1 MAAGVVDAPSTVV
14 SLGYTRAGRH
24 AANRR
29 RCVTGS
35 SSAVTR
41 SFVWRDFTGW
51 FGGSGESDDEG
62 GTGSFDDVVG
72 DGVELVDLHD
82 PAHLGEE
89 PVDEAEVAAGNSR
102 DRRDGLRVG
111 EVVGVEGL
119 PELSPVAFKDELQF
133 ILSER
138 SVLVSEAHS
147 TVELRVSTELLLESG
162 HADEH
167 DGDVV
172 TVVAV
177 AQHFQGR
184 GVEAFRF
191 VDNDQFDVLVC
202 PGYRT
207 ADLAGLA

>member
-1 MAAGVVDAPSTVV
+1 MHVTFNLAWRVLAAW
-14 SLGYTRAGRH
+14 LGGL
-24 AANRR
+24 
-29 RCVTGS
+29 
-35 SSAVTR
+35 
-41 SFVWRDFTGW
+41 
-51 FGGSGESDDEG
+51 GEPDDEG
-62 GTGSFDDVVG
+62 GAGGFDDVVG
-72 DGVELVDLHD
+72 DGVELVDLHA
-82 PAHLGEE
+82 PAHLSEE

-119 PELSPVAFKDELQF
+119 PELSSVAFEDELQF

-138 SVLVSEAHS
+138 SVLVSKAHS

-184 GVEAFRF
+184 GVEAFSVTLNF
-191 VDNDQFDVLVC
+191 VWRDSSASNGGILRQ
-202 PGYRT
+202 
-207 ADLAGLA
+207 AEGLDGESLLRAI